1 MDMFAGADGEDWSMW
16 FPQDALD
23 EQHHPLEG
31 GLPYLLLPVA
41 AGLSACGYMA
51 KVFAHRRLAVRG
63 SLGEGREWA
72 DDDMSLCSS
81 TRGSSRL
88 SGRDEARSF
97 LSARTALSMSES
109 VEELSKLLSTYHL
122 DNSTR
127 LTQSLCES
135 MSSASL
141 STLCP
146 TQLSLN
152 ADAQSSLSESSWG
165 SQLASLSSLSA
176 KDSMPAG
183 SDLDSRSTSK
193 SIKQHLSSARLRN
206 SSSKAHTPRQ
216 ASKHHNHPSSMLG
229 PGRLTSGV
237 SSHGGSEVGSSA
249 GALSPPASSFCG
261 TRLHI
266 VGRMRCSETVTAAG
280 DLPFS
285 IVRCRFNWYR
295 FDPADNPGTSDKNLK
310 PVRIQGAHGPAYT
323 MTAQDINCRLRV
335 VAYVIGADGQCTNA
349 SISAL
354 SEPVDGAMQNLPL
367 PSAVQPPGSSQE
379 GDGQVLRTKSGE
391 VLSLQSL
398 KIEGRPQCGVQILAK
413 GKAASKQ
420 VKCRFQWTRLSMDQS
435 GNITK
440 TKLTGVNTPWYT
452 PAPEDVGCWL
462 RVKAAPVLHNGILG
476 HATVATTEQRVAP
489 ATIDELKKL

>member
-1 MDMFAGADGEDWSMW
+1 MAS
-16 FPQDALD
+16 
-23 EQHHPLEG
+23 
-31 GLPYLLLPVA
+31 LLPPLPPHHVPPA
-41 AGLSACGYMA
+41 NAVVIARVGGKPNQA

-229 PGRLTSGV
+229 PHGARV

-295 FDPADNPGTSDKNLK
+295 FDPAANPGTSDKNLK
-310 PVRIQGAHGPAYT
+310 PVRAAPPRTPLAWTGVRVSHTRRPYT
-323 MTAQDINCRLRV
+323 LRCQATDLHV
-335 VAYVIGADGQCTNA
+335 RRP
-349 SISAL
+349 L
-354 SEPVDGAMQNLPL
+354 LFLPL
-367 PSAVQPPGSSQE
+367 RGTSVAVHMT
-379 GDGQVLRTKSGE
+379 DAMMR
-391 VLSLQSL
+391 
-398 KIEGRPQCGVQILAK
+398 A
-413 GKAASKQ
+413 
-420 VKCRFQWTRLSMDQS
+420 
-435 GNITK
+435 
-440 TKLTGVNTPWYT
+440 
-452 PAPEDVGCWL
+452 
-462 RVKAAPVLHNGILG
+462 
-476 HATVATTEQRVAP
+476 
-489 ATIDELKKL
+489 